1 LTLTNASGLS
11 SMQPSLAKQ
20 RTSACKRNISNMFTS
35 GILYPHFKAPMTS
48 LTSPVPCINHNRHSL
63 NLPINL
69 ITQRIHRSPT
79 MEPRLQTIIYQT
91 KPLQMVRSPT
101 IQPMPRQ
108 ETPLLHQTK
117 PQLIE
122 LSPTIKPQ
130 PRQVPLVLNQA
141 ETRRIERSPTT
152 EPRQRQIPLVLNQ
165 AETRRMERSP
175 TIHHRPRQELRVLH
189 QLVIVD
195 PQHQLL
201 VLRHHRARHLKPT
214 TQHLIRVQHFNLQ
227 LAHPVLKAVRQ

>member
-1 LTLTNASGLS
+1 
-11 SMQPSLAKQ
+11 
-20 RTSACKRNISNMFTS
+20 MFTS

-117 PQLIE
+117 PQLME

-130 PRQVPLVLNQA
+130 PRQV
-141 ETRRIERSPTT
+141 
-152 EPRQRQIPLVLNQ
+152 PLVLNQ